1 MTAADASVVAELTTQ
16 LGYPT
21 GPAETTERI
30 SVLLARPDDH
40 AALVAEEDGRA
51 VGWVHVAIYTSLE
64 SGRVATI
71 GGLVVDEGHR
81 SSGIGAELLAAAE
94 EWARENGA
102 AKMVGEI
109 ARDPGAG
116 ASVLRARGLRHPQDE
131 SRLRE
136 AARLGGDRP
145 QPGIGPILRAIFSE
159 EHSGLTLL
167 ETIREPATAP
177 RPQPMSSWRRSP
189 ARCARR

>member
-1 MTAADASVVAELTTQ
+1 MRIRPMTEADASVVAELTTQ

-21 GPAETTERI
+21 SPAETTERI
-30 SVLLARPDDH
+30 SVLLSRPDDH

-81 SSGIGAELLAAAE
+81 SGGIGAQLLAAAE
-94 EWARENGA
+94 EWAREKRRRQDGR
-102 AKMVGEI
+102 EI
-109 ARDPGAG
+109 PRDPGAG

-136 AARLGGDRP
+136 AARLRG
-145 QPGIGPILRAIFSE
+145 
-159 EHSGLTLL
+159 
-167 ETIREPATAP
+167 
-177 RPQPMSSWRRSP
+177 
-189 ARCARR
+189 